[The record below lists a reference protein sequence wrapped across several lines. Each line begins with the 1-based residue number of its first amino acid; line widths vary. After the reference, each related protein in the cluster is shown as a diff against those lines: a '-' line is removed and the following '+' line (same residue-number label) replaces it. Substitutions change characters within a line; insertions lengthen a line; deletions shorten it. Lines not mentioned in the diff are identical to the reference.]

1 MNTYLLL
8 AYITGGLLVL
18 YSLFIYIFPS
28 RRLNL
33 LLKAGT
39 NLLSAIN
46 LVFVYLY
53 TENPLIFA
61 GMATS
66 MIGFIREILFSFR
79 GKWKALDCI
88 AWPIGFSILFLAS
101 LIFTYKGPL
110 SLLPP
115 IASVISTI
123 FFFITNQKIFK
134 TGALVANILYT
145 TYYAILIPSSDVLT
159 IFSLL
164 TSAMGLISSI
174 IGLCVILYKER
185 KDKKM
190 LNNENEETKQ

>member
-88 AWPIGFSILFLAS
+88 AWPIGFSILFLAP

-123 FFFITNQKIFK
+123 FFFITNGF
-134 TGALVANILYT
+134 
-145 TYYAILIPSSDVLT
+145 
-159 IFSLL
+159 F
-164 TSAMGLISSI
+164 
-174 IGLCVILYKER
+174 
-185 KDKKM
+185 
-190 LNNENEETKQ
+190 